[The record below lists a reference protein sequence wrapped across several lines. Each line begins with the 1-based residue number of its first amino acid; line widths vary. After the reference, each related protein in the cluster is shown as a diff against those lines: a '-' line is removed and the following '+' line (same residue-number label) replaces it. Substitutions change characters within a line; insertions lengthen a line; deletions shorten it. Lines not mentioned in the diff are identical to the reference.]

1 MTKLEVSKL
10 EPGMVLADDVYD
22 EDGILLIA
30 GSTQLH
36 GMHIDFLARKL
47 VDYVYIVEKV
57 EEEVEA
63 YESTPALIEAAGQM
77 AVEEK
82 YQNTV
87 IKFKE
92 IYKSYKLGRVPV
104 FEVLDDTIEPLFQ
117 SILNDESFARRMWQI
132 HAYDDYTFDHS
143 VRVAMISGLLSK
155 WLGLDLSLVKESTL
169 AGLLHDIGK
178 CNIPDEIL
186 NKPEELNEEEF
197 KVMKTHSIL
206 GYILVKDIAKL
217 PYNVQMAVLQHHERV
232 DGSGYPHGIKGLE
245 INYLAKIVAI
255 ADVYCAM
262 TQDRVYKKGVHPFD
276 AMSYM
281 INQCHNT
288 LDFSITRTFLS
299 NVAYFYIGHKVKL
312 SNGQV
317 GEIIMTY
324 KDDPARPMIRVDEEY
339 LDLRRNH
346 TLEIETIWDE

>member
-1 MTKLEVSKL
+1 MIKLEVTNL
-10 EPGMVLADDVYD
+10 EPGMILAEDVYD
-22 EDGILLIA
+22 EDGLLLIA
-30 GSTQLH
+30 GETRLH
-36 GMHIDFLARKL
+36 GMHIDFLTRKF
-47 VDYVYIVEKV
+47 VDYVYIFDVVKDDVEK
-57 EEEVEA
+57 
-63 YESTPALIEAAGQM
+63 YESTPAQLEAAGQL

-82 YQNTV
+82 YKDTV
-87 IKFKE
+87 VKFKD

-104 FEVLDDTIEPLFQ
+104 FEVLDDTVEPLFQ

-143 VRVAMISGLLSK
+143 VRVSMISGLLAK
-155 WLGLDLSLVKESTL
+155 WLGLDFHIIKEATL

-186 NKPEELNEEEF
+186 NKPDELTDEEF

-206 GYILVKDIAKL
+206 GYILVKDIPRL

-245 INYLAKIVAI
+245 INYLSKIVAI

-276 AMSYM
+276 AMSFI
-281 INQCHNT
+281 INKCHET
-288 LDFSITRTFLS
+288 MDFSISRIFLS
-299 NVAYFYIGHKVKL
+299 NVAYFYIGHQAKL

-324 KDDPARPMIRVDEEY
+324 KDDPARPMIRVGEEY
-339 LDLRRNH
+339 IDLRRN
-346 TLEIETIWDE
+346 LSIEIETIWDL